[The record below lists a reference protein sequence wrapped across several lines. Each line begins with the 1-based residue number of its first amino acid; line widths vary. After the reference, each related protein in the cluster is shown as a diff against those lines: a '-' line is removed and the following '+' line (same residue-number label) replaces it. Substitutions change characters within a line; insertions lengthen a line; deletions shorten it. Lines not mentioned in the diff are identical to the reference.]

1 MIWFDE
7 YYFKDI
13 DELLEDSNKKIE
25 FDFSELKE
33 KIKQNSISVSDI
45 KNTIIKFIAHDPE
58 SLANNVLSIFDV
70 ITYAILWGGT
80 MIMSPLI
87 GIPTVIAT
95 KLIRDAADAKM
106 VGKYISKYNIEIANL
121 QKKVDKEEDDNK
133 KKVLQ
138 GYLDNLE
145 VAKSK
150 LMEKKEELR
159 SNEDG
164 SEGFKTKELI
174 ESLQLCKKEFN
185 LISDE
190 QFLALT
196 EDSYLQEGG
205 VVNKVKKEIK
215 SAAKTVKDK
224 RNSMDRWFDNTL
236 KEIRDR
242 KQNEAR
248 DRIVERGFPKLSSMI
263 SKAAGIG
270 LAWAISPTLAA
281 ITFAVNFVL
290 YKKKD
295 VKERI
300 LLLRTLKREREIVE
314 EKIKDADSSSD
325 RKQKYEL
332 MRLKS
337 KLDTDIDKIKK
348 FI

>member
-1 MIWFDE
+1 MVWFDE
-7 YYFKDI
+7 SYFKDI
-13 DELLEDSNKKIE
+13 DKLLEDSNKKQE
-25 FDFSELKE
+25 FNFSELKD
-33 KIKQNSISVSDI
+33 KIKQNKISISDI
-45 KNTIIKFIAHDPE
+45 KNTLIKFIAHDPE
-58 SLANNVLSIFDV
+58 SLANDVLSIFDV
-70 ITYAILWGGT
+70 ITYTILWGGT

-87 GIPTVIAT
+87 GIPTIIAT
-95 KLIRDAADAKM
+95 KLVRDAADTKI

-121 QKKVDKEEDDNK
+121 QKKIDKEKDVDK

-138 GYLDNLE
+138 GYLNNLE
-145 VAKSK
+145 IAKSK

-159 SNEDG
+159 NTNDDG
-164 SEGFKTKELI
+164 TFKTQELI
-174 ESLQLCKKEFN
+174 ESLQLCKKEFY

-190 QFLALT
+190 QFLTLT
-196 EDSYLQEGG
+196 ENDYLQEGG
-205 VVNKVKKEIK
+205 AVDKIKKEVK
-215 SAAKTVKDK
+215 SAGKTVKDK
-224 RNSMDRWFDNTL
+224 RNSLDRWFDNTL
-236 KEIRDR
+236 KEIRDK

-290 YKKKD
+290 YKRKD